1 MYYAKRVFKYINAG
15 RSTMNAKVKAKL
27 RKAIKKAVEEVR
39 KSVGE
44 LSDVVEEAFANLNFS
59 AKPGAQ
65 ELKVEIEKIAAGS
78 NKIMEIT
85 LEIEKTP
92 IK

>member
-1 MYYAKRVFKYINAG
+1 
-15 RSTMNAKVKAKL
+15 MNAKTKAKL
-27 RKAIKKAVEEVR
+27 RKAIKKSVEEVR
-39 KSVGE
+39 NSVRE

-59 AKPGAQ
+59 DKPGAQ
-65 ELKVEIEKIAAGS
+65 ELKVEVEKIAAGS

-85 LEIEKTP
+85 AEMEKTS